1 MCYNT
6 NGDTMTKTY
15 KIAEKTIEIRSVY
28 ENVHKLCADYTADGT
43 PDFCIET
50 TDADITAELSSEL
63 SRSPSYLETLA
74 VYRKISE
81 AILEFDTFLMHG
93 SVMAVDGQAY
103 MFTAPSGTGKSTH
116 SRLWREL
123 LGDRAV
129 MVNDDKPLLRVT
141 DSGVIAYG
149 TPWNGK
155 HHLGSNIGVPLKA
168 VAILH
173 RSEQNSVVSAERTRV
188 YPVMMQQIY
197 RPADPIKMVKTVQL
211 FDKVLD
217 NVALF
222 ELYCNMEPEAAEI
235 SYRALKGTDK

>member
-1 MCYNT
+1 
-6 NGDTMTKTY
+6 
-15 KIAEKTIEIRSVY
+15 
-28 ENVHKLCADYTADGT
+28 
-43 PDFCIET
+43 
-50 TDADITAELSSEL
+50 
-63 SRSPSYLETLA
+63 
-74 VYRKISE
+74 
-81 AILEFDTFLMHG
+81 
-93 SVMAVDGQAY
+93 
-103 MFTAPSGTGKSTH
+103 
-116 SRLWREL
+116 
-123 LGDRAV
+123 